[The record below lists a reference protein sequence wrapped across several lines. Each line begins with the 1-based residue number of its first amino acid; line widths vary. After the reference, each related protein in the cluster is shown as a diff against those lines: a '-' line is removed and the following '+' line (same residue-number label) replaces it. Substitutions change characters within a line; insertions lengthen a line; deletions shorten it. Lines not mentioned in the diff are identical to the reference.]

1 MGAGNDIDTHGDAG
15 DDVMNGGDGNDQMYG
30 DDGNDQLSGGLGAD
44 ELQGNAGNDTLNGD
58 HQDLL
63 SGGAGLDQFVAEAH
77 SLGVT
82 LNLGA
87 TSIEKAFGSSS
98 GDNFNATTATQLAI
112 IHGNGGNDIIQG
124 SAFNDDLRGGEG
136 NDTIVGG
143 NGADGIYG
151 GAGHDMITG
160 GDGADFIQGEA
171 GSDTITLGNG
181 ADIVRGGL
189 DTDWFNNSDDSAADS
204 FVFGVGEFNSQG
216 VNVDALHGGVF
227 AGDKLVF
234 DTLSG
239 ADAAGLL
246 HRRDRRHGA
255 RYNQGRL
262 RRQWHAG
269 SRRRPHLRQHAH
281 PRAGEPELGLHLK
294 SYWGEAR
301 HSCRAFL
308 LKVGLRVLSRLRQAR
323 FPRSRLLLSATSPN
337 RGRSKVS
344 TY

>member
-1 MGAGNDIDTHGDAG
+1 MPNFAVLTAQPKGTLHMGAGNDIDTHGDAG
-15 DDVMNGGDGNDQMYG
+15 DDVMYG
-30 DDGNDQLSGGLGAD
+30 DDGNDQLSGRLGAD

-58 HQDLL
+58 HQDIL

-87 TSIEKAFGSSS
+87 TSVEKAFGSSN

-112 IHGNGGNDIIQG
+112 IHGNGGNDIIHG

-160 GDGADFIQGEA
+160 DDGADFIQGEA

-189 DTDWFNNSDDSAADS
+189 DTDWFNSDDSAADS

-239 ADAAGLL
+239 ADAEVSFIGETGGTVLVTTKADFDGNGTLEVAGVRIYDSTLAL
-246 HRRDRRHGA
+246 VQA
-255 RYNQGRL
+255 N
-262 RRQWHAG
+262 
-269 SRRRPHLRQHAH
+269 
-281 PRAGEPELGLHLK
+281 
-294 SYWGEAR
+294 
-301 HSCRAFL
+301 
-308 LKVGLRVLSRLRQAR
+308 LSWD
-323 FPRSRLLLSATSPN
+323 FI
-337 RGRSKVS
+337 
-344 TY
+344 